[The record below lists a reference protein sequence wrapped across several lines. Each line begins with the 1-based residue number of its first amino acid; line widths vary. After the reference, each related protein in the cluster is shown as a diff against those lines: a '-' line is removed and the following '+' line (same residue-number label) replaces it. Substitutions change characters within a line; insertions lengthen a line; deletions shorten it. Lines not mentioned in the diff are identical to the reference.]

1 MSVER
6 QELYCHNCGK
16 YVQFNLDLS
25 VDGNY
30 KLNCPNCGHEHYRIV
45 KDGKITDERWGQ
57 DPSQGVPN
65 VVYTTIYADSTS
77 SASTYDT
84 YSTYDTTGTRLFL
97 YEAWMNTTTGA

>member
-57 DPSQGVPN
+57 DPS
-65 VVYTTIYADSTS
+65 
-77 SASTYDT
+77 
-84 YSTYDTTGTRLFL
+84 
-97 YEAWMNTTTGA
+97 